1 MTSLCGN
8 PPRAAR
14 LLSLLL
20 CILLALGC
28 AACAGTTDDAS
39 STASETS
46 GNVSDGPAQDDYHD
60 GSGKYWPTYSDALSE
75 EIIGDRTEVRVLVYS
90 NKIQTTYFS
99 EEIEPGLYSTT
110 DAKLTEAVTE
120 RNNLVSE
127 KLGIDVKAV
136 PVDDVNATLRQEIL
150 APTGEFD
157 IAMPFLGNCAT
168 LAQEGSFY
176 DLRDFEAEG
185 IIDLSA
191 PWYDQNANDSL
202 SIQNRIYFTVSDLS
216 IMQKINSFAMTYNPD
231 LLSTKYPDLD
241 MLQLVAD
248 GEWTFDKLYEIGR
261 AFSGDLNGDG
271 TLDHTDNW
279 GLVSGYN
286 DVVHFYIASGE
297 KLCTKD
303 ENDNPI
309 LAIGSDSSI
318 SVSQKILSTLQSNNW
333 VSFAQDLTAQGVADI
348 WSTSLAIFGE
358 GRAPFRVSV
367 FSAIKKLRAY
377 DIDYGVIPMPKASEE
392 QDAYYTHCSGGFGVV
407 IPTFLSEEEAKYAAY
422 MVDVLSAGG
431 KQYIATA
438 YYDQILKNKDA
449 LSDSS
454 KEIDILDL
462 IFENVVYD
470 VGVIYGFQGL
480 NSLHTNLMIAGST
493 DIASA
498 LESVRSQVTEKI
510 NQIVEQYSK

>member
-216 IMQKINSFAMTYNPD
+216 DHAEDRLHGCD
-231 LLSTKYPDLD
+231 L
-241 MLQLVAD
+241 QHRAD
-248 GEWTFDKLYEIGR
+248 RVQAARPRPVPACAG
-261 AFSGDLNGDG
+261 
-271 TLDHTDNW
+271 
-279 GLVSGYN
+279 
-286 DVVHFYIASGE
+286 
-297 KLCTKD
+297 
-303 ENDNPI
+303 
-309 LAIGSDSSI
+309 
-318 SVSQKILSTLQSNNW
+318 
-333 VSFAQDLTAQGVADI
+333 QGV
-348 WSTSLAIFGE
+348 
-358 GRAPFRVSV
+358 
-367 FSAIKKLRAY
+367 
-377 DIDYGVIPMPKASEE
+377 
-392 QDAYYTHCSGGFGVV
+392 DAG
-407 IPTFLSEEEAKYAAY
+407 
-422 MVDVLSAGG
+422 
-431 KQYIATA
+431 
-438 YYDQILKNKDA
+438 
-449 LSDSS
+449 
-454 KEIDILDL
+454 
-462 IFENVVYD
+462 
-470 VGVIYGFQGL
+470 
-480 NSLHTNLMIAGST
+480 
-493 DIASA
+493 
-498 LESVRSQVTEKI
+498 
-510 NQIVEQYSK
+510 